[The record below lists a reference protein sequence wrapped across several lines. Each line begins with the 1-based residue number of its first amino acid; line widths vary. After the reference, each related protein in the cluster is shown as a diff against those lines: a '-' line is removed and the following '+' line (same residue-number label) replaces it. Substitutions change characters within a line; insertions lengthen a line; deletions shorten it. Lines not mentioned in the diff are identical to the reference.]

1 MKHEFWIVH
10 VEKQNKLT
18 IFILRNA
25 LERDSK
31 ERCVAVIVPHQQLCA
46 TRDIY
51 TSPVE
56 YIWSKQQK
64 REKKKKNA

>member
-1 MKHEFWIVH
+1 MKWIVR

-18 IFILRNA
+18 IFILCNA

-56 YIWSKQQK
+56 YI
-64 REKKKKNA
+64 